1 MPLDNFSVIPYPME
15 IKMSKFFEIS
25 SETFRRRSSS
35 MSNETFQSI
44 RRLQESGAPLPLIVS
59 NPAWQA
65 LLDRIDSNIT
75 ERSIVLQDAISK
87 LPMTKRA
94 LVEDSID
101 DLKSSSNKRQRVD
114 GATEDAEAHEE
125 YRKQSWM
132 QYYDWLDQQKTGG
145 SNQVSQ
151 AGAEKMGDE
160 SDRDEDDDIHNAL
173 LGLS

>member
-1 MPLDNFSVIPYPME
+1 
-15 IKMSKFFEIS
+15 
-25 SETFRRRSSS
+25 
-35 MSNETFQSI
+35 MSNESFQSI

-87 LPMTKRA
+87 LPLTKRA
-94 LVEDSID
+94 LVADSIE
-101 DLKSSSNKRQRVD
+101 DLQTSSNKRQRVD
-114 GATEDAEAHEE
+114 GATEDSESYEE

-132 QYYDWLDQQKTGG
+132 QYYDWLDQQKAGG
-145 SNQVSQ
+145 AKTDQ
-151 AGAEKMGDE
+151 ALQPDGDRKSDK